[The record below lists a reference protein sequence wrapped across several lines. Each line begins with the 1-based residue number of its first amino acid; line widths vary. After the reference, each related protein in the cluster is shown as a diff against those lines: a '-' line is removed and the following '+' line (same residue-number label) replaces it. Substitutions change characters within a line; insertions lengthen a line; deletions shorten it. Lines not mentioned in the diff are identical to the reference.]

1 MKQLIA
7 TIGFCLLAFM
17 VYGQQ
22 SADSLWSEANSDYQ
36 KGNFSEAEAKYQAI
50 INQGLHS
57 PDLYF
62 NLGNAQFKQRKLAQ
76 SIISY
81 KRAIRL
87 SPSNSDYKFN
97 LELAR
102 LQVVDKI
109 DSIPPFFLTTWV
121 VGFKNMFGPN
131 GWARIAIFLFFLF
144 CAAALFSRFGLSV
157 SLKRVGFWSAIGL
170 FILTGIAVTISFSER
185 TKLNDRNEAVV
196 LSPVVTIKSSPDN
209 SGKDLFI
216 LHEGTTVTVTDSLSS
231 WYEIRLSDG
240 NKGWVLAEDV
250 EKI

>member
-1 MKQLIA
+1 MKQLIV
-7 TIGFCLLAFM
+7 TMGLCLFAI
-17 VYGQQ
+17 VAYGQH
-22 SADSLWSEANSDYQ
+22 STDSLWSQANSDYQ
-36 KGNFSEAEAKYQAI
+36 KGNFSEAEAKYQTI
-50 INQGLHS
+50 LNQGFQS
-57 PDLYF
+57 ADLYF

-81 KRAIRL
+81 ERALRL

-109 DSIPPFFLTTWV
+109 DAIPQFFLSTWISS
-121 VGFKNMFGPN
+121 FKNLFGPN
-131 GWARIAIFLFFLF
+131 GWARIAIILFFLF
-144 CAAALFSRFGLSV
+144 CAAVLLSRFGTSI
-157 SLKRVGFWSAIGL
+157 SIKRIGFWSTIGF
-170 FILTGIAVTISFSER
+170 FILMGMSITITFAER
-185 TKLNDRNEAVV
+185 SKMNNHNEAVV

-216 LHEGTTVTVTDSLSS
+216 LHEGTIVTVTDSLSA
-231 WYEIRLSDG
+231 WYEIHISDG
-240 NKGWVLAEDV
+240 NKGWVLSEDI